1 MAKSTKNKTS
11 YFRVLDLFFI
21 LYYFVTFVC
30 YLLNLI
36 GVSTLSKIYLNATF
50 FTFPYILTLILTSF
64 ITFNQIL
71 FTKFPISF
79 KLLLRVFLSIQ
90 FLVQIVTFI
99 LINKGPNLEFD
110 YYDFLLCNAFV
121 IIWSIIAF
129 FQKILYSKPKKK
141 H

>member
-71 FTKFPISF
+71 FTIFPISF

-99 LINKGPNLEFD
+99 LINKGSNLEFD

>member
-11 YFRVLDLFFI
+11 YIRVLDLFFI

>member
-99 LINKGPNLEFD
+99 LINKWTNLEFD
-110 YYDFLLCNAFV
+110 YYEFLLCNAFV

>member
-1 MAKSTKNKTS
+1 MAKSAKNKTS

-36 GVSTLSKIYLNATF
+36 GVPTINKIYLNATF

-71 FTKFPISF
+71 FTRFPISF

>member
-1 MAKSTKNKTS
+1 MAKSTINKTS

-110 YYDFLLCNAFV
+110 YYEFLLCNAFV

>member
-99 LINKGPNLEFD
+99 LINKGSNLEFD

>member
-21 LYYFVTFVC
+21 LYYFVTFIC

>member
-110 YYDFLLCNAFV
+110 YYEFLLCNAFV

>member
-71 FTKFPISF
+71 FTIFPISF

-110 YYDFLLCNAFV
+110 YYEFLLCNAFV

>member
-99 LINKGPNLEFD
+99 LIKKGPNLEFD

>member
-71 FTKFPISF
+71 FTKFPSSF

-110 YYDFLLCNAFV
+110 YYEFLLCNAFV